1 MQPTVGLDSEDQIN
15 SYNSQLQYYKD
26 YISQK
31 PEWNFVG
38 IFADEAIT
46 GTKVDKRDG
55 FRKMISRALN
65 GEIDMIVTKS
75 ITRFARN
82 TVDTLQYVRMLKEKC
97 VEVYFEE
104 ENIRTLSMDGELLLT
119 ILSSVAQQEVENIS
133 AHVKKD

>member
-1 MQPTVGLDSEDQIN
+1 
-15 SYNSQLQYYKD
+15 
-26 YISQK
+26 
-31 PEWNFVG
+31 
-38 IFADEAIT
+38 
-46 GTKVDKRDG
+46 
-55 FRKMISRALN
+55 MISRALN